1 MTEDFIHQRIMKL
14 SKKELAMKSDN
25 NSLCYA
31 IACIISLTS
40 TVAGT
45 LPVYAAGKSVEYLQT
60 KPLADL
66 LQGAHAQPVK
76 GGPLRIPTI
85 TWPGDVATVDTDME
99 GIFKQEGLDVKL
111 FCENDFAKQVK
122 GVIDG
127 DTPFLR
133 GTMGMVESASEACDK
148 AGCPLVVIYQ
158 LTWSNGGDVMVVRPG
173 VNQLTDLR
181 GKTIALQLYGPH
193 MDFLTTV
200 LAKAGLKPSDVKMK
214 WLKELS
220 VPSYDTH
227 GKVVDPRSA
236 FEAAPDLNATMVISP
251 DASALTS
258 GGKVGTG
265 AEGSVKGA
273 KILFSSK
280 SANRIIADV
289 YAVRADYFKN
299 NRDKVEKFVHALM
312 IGQERFSNLL
322 KDKNANQSKYN
333 QLLTRSA
340 DLLFGSPKAVP
351 DVEGSLGDCQWVGY
365 PGNVSFFTGK
375 GTIRSFATLKNE
387 ITTNFLKLGLLK
399 GKAPLDQAGWNYSK
413 LAQGLKSGT
422 TAVAV
427 APAFDT
433 AKAQK
438 AVEREIATT
447 GGKTEM
453 GNLYSFEI
461 YFAPRQ
467 AAFTPS
473 EYQDAF
479 KKALEISQTMGGA
492 LVVIEGHNAPDAL
505 NKARSEGKSDAEI
518 GLIEQA
524 AKNLSYQRAA
534 AVRQAYLEYCK
545 QAGIKIDESQFLA
558 VGVGTK
564 SPKFPVPQTEEQWNA
579 NRRVVFRVKAVETEL
594 DSFKPAG
601 K

>member
-1 MTEDFIHQRIMKL
+1 
-14 SKKELAMKSDN
+14 MKSDKK
-25 NSLCYA
+25 SLCSVMTYMILATSLNMPSAWALDKNA
-31 IACIISLTS
+31 IQYEQ
-40 TVAGT
+40 
-45 LPVYAAGKSVEYLQT
+45 P
-60 KPLADL
+60 KPLSDI
-66 LQGAHAQPVK
+66 LQGAKAQPVK
-76 GGPLRIPTI
+76 GGPIRVPTI

-99 GIFKQEGLDVKL
+99 GLFKQEGLDVKL
-111 FCENDFAKQVK
+111 FCENDFAKQVR
-122 GVIDG
+122 GFIQG

-133 GTMGMVESASEACDK
+133 GTMGMINSACEACNK
-148 AGCPLVVIYQ
+148 AGVDMVVIYQ
-158 LTWSNGGDVMVVRPG
+158 LTWSDGGDVMVVRPG
-173 VNQLTDLR
+173 INGLSDLK
-181 GKTIALQLYGPH
+181 GKNIALQLYGPH
-193 MDFLTTV
+193 MDFLTTL
-200 LAKAGLKPSDVKMK
+200 LAKANMKPTDVHMR

-227 GKVVDPRSA
+227 GRIVDPRSA

-273 KILFSSK
+273 KILLSSK
-280 SANRIIADV
+280 SANRVIADV

-312 IGQERFSNLL
+312 LGQERFSNLL
-322 KDKNANQSKYN
+322 KDKNSNQSKYQ
-333 QLLTRSA
+333 QLLSHSA

-351 DVEGSLGDCQWVGY
+351 DVEGSLGDCQWVGFS
-365 PGNVSFFTGK
+365 GNVEFFTGK
-375 GTIRSFATLKNE
+375 NTLRSFSKLKDE
-387 ITTNFLKLGLLK
+387 IQSNFVKLGLMRSTAALN
-399 GKAPLDQAGWNYSK
+399 QANWNYQK
-413 LAQGLKSGT
+413 LASGMKNAQMAAAIKPT
-422 TAVAV
+422 
-427 APAFDT
+427 FDT
-433 AKAQK
+433 AKTQK
-438 AVEREIATT
+438 AVEKEIAAA
-447 GGKTEM
+447 GKNEM
-453 GNLYSFEI
+453 GSLYSFEI

-505 NKARSEGKSDAEI
+505 NKAKSDGASDAQI
-518 GLIEQA
+518 ALIEQA
-524 AKNLSYQRAA
+524 AKNLSYQRAV
-534 AVRQAYLEYCK
+534 AVRQAYLDYCK
-545 QAGIKIDESQFLA
+545 QQNIKVDESQFLA

-564 SPKFPVPQTEEQWNA
+564 SPKFPVPATEEQWNA
-579 NRRVVFRVKAVETEL
+579 NRRVVFRAKAVETEL

>member
-1 MTEDFIHQRIMKL
+1 
-14 SKKELAMKSDN
+14 MKSDN
-25 NSLCYA
+25 NSLC
-31 IACIISLTS
+31 IALACVVSILS
-40 TVAGT
+40 TTAGT
-45 LPVYAAGKSVEYLQT
+45 LPAFAAGKSVDYLQT
-60 KPLADL
+60 KPLADV
-66 LQGAHAQPVK
+66 LQGVHAQPVK

-122 GVIDG
+122 GVIQG

-133 GTMGMVESASEACDK
+133 GTMGMVDSASEACDK

-173 VNQLTDLR
+173 INQLTDLR

-227 GKVVDPRSA
+227 GAVVDPRSA

-258 GGKVGTG
+258 GGKIGTG

-312 IGQERFSNLL
+312 IGQERFSNLM
-322 KDKNANQSKYN
+322 KNKSADQSKYN
-333 QLLTRSA
+333 QLLSRSA

-351 DVEGSLGDCQWVGY
+351 DVEGSLNDCQWVGY
-365 PGNVSFFTGK
+365 AGNVSFFTGK
-375 GTIRSFATLKNE
+375 GTLRSFATLKNE
-387 ITTNFLKLGLLK
+387 ISTNFVKLGLLK
-399 GKAPLDQAGWNYSK
+399 GKAPLEQASWNYGK
-413 LAQGLKSGT
+413 LAQGLKSSNAAI
-422 TAVAV
+422 AVQ
-427 APAFDT
+427 PAFDPSKT
-433 AKAQK
+433 QK
-438 AVEREIATT
+438 AVEHEIA
-447 GGKTEM
+447 GKNEM

-467 AAFTPS
+467 AEFTPS
-473 EYQDAF
+473 EYTDAF

-505 NKARSEGKSDAEI
+505 NKARSEGKSEAEL

-534 AVRQAYLEYCK
+534 AVRTAYLVYCK
-545 QAGIKIDESQFLA
+545 QAGIKVDESQFLA

-564 SPKFPVPQTEEQWNA
+564 HPKFPVPQTEEQWNA

>member
-1 MTEDFIHQRIMKL
+1 
-14 SKKELAMKSDN
+14 MKSDN

-31 IACIISLTS
+31 VACIVSILSLG
-40 TVAGT
+40 A
-45 LPVYAAGKSVEYLQT
+45 PAALALDKNAVDYLQV
-60 KPLADL
+60 KPLADV
-66 LQGAHAQPVK
+66 LQGVHAQPVK
-76 GGPLRIPTI
+76 SGALRVPTI

-99 GIFKQEGLDVKL
+99 GLFKQEGLDVKL

-122 GVIDG
+122 GVIQG
-127 DTPFLR
+127 DTPVLR
-133 GTMGMVESASEACDK
+133 GTMGMIDSASEACDK

-173 VNQLTDLR
+173 IDQLTDLR
-181 GKTIALQLYGPH
+181 GKSIALQLYGPH
-193 MDFLTTV
+193 MDFITTV
-200 LAKAGLKPSDVKMK
+200 LAKAGLKPSDVKLK

-220 VPSYDTH
+220 VPSYDAH
-227 GKVVDPRSA
+227 GKIVDPRTA
-236 FEAAPDLNATMVISP
+236 FEASPDLNATMVISP

-273 KILFSSK
+273 KVLFSSK

-312 IGQERFSNLL
+312 LGQERFNSLL
-322 KDKNANQSKYN
+322 KEKGPKYD
-333 QLLTRSA
+333 QLLSRSA

-351 DVEGSLGDCQWVGY
+351 DVEGSLGDCQWAGY
-365 PGNVSFFTGK
+365 QGNVAFFTGK
-375 GTIRSFATLKNE
+375 GTTRSFSTLKNE
-387 ITTNFLKLGLLK
+387 ISSNFLKLGLLK
-399 GKAPLDQAGWNYSK
+399 GKSSLEQAGWNYGK
-413 LAQGLKSGT
+413 LAQGLKNSNAT
-422 TAVAV
+422 LSVQ
-427 APAFDT
+427 PAFDA
-433 AKAQK
+433 AKAQR
-438 AVEREIATT
+438 AVEKEIATT
-447 GGKTEM
+447 GGKSEM

-461 YFAPRQ
+461 YFPPRQ
-467 AAFTPS
+467 AAFTPT

-479 KKALEISQTMGGA
+479 KKALELSQTMGGA

-505 NKARSEGKSDAEI
+505 NKARADGKSEAEI

-524 AKNLSYQRAA
+524 AKNLSYQRAV
-534 AVRQAYLEYCK
+534 AVRQAYLDYCK

>member
-1 MTEDFIHQRIMKL
+1 
-14 SKKELAMKSDN
+14 MKSDN
-25 NSLCYA
+25 NALCYVSA
-31 IACIISLTS
+31 FMMLMMSIST
-40 TVAGT
+40 
-45 LPVYAAGKSVEYLQT
+45 PAALALDKNAVDYLQP
-60 KPLADL
+60 KPLSDI
-66 LQGAHAQPVK
+66 LQGTHLQPVK

-99 GIFKQEGLDVKL
+99 GVFKQEGLDVKL

-122 GVIDG
+122 GVIQG

-133 GTMGMVESASEACDK
+133 GTMGMINSASEACDK
-148 AGCPLVVIYQ
+148 AGVDLVVIYQ
-158 LTWSNGGDVMVVRPG
+158 LTWSDGGDVMVVRPG
-173 VNQLTDLR
+173 INQLTDLK
-181 GKTIALQLYGPH
+181 GKNIALQLYGPH

-200 LAKAGLKPSDVKMK
+200 LAKAGLKPTDVKMR

-227 GKVVDPRSA
+227 GKIEDPRTA

-312 IGQERFSNLL
+312 VGQEKFSTLL
-322 KDKNANQSKYN
+322 KDKSSNQGKYN
-333 QLLTRSA
+333 QLLSRSA

-351 DVEGSLGDCQWVGY
+351 DVEGSLGDCQWVGFS
-365 PGNVSFFTGK
+365 GNVSFFTGK
-375 GTIRSFATLKNE
+375 GTTRSFTTLKNE
-387 ITTNFLKLGLLK
+387 IQTNFIKLGLLK
-399 GKAPLDQAGWNYSK
+399 GKSPLDQASWNYQK
-413 LAQGLKSGT
+413 LASGMKN
-422 TAVAV
+422 ANMVATV
-427 APAFDT
+427 TPTFDT
-433 AKAQK
+433 AKTQR
-438 AVEREIATT
+438 AVEKEIASA
-447 GGKTEM
+447 GKTEM
-453 GNLYSFEI
+453 GSLYSFEI

-467 AAFTPS
+467 AAFTPT

-505 NKARSEGKSDAEI
+505 NKARADGKSDAEL

-534 AVRQAYLEYCK
+534 AVRQAYLDYCK
-545 QAGIKIDESQFLA
+545 QAGIKVDESQFLA

-564 SPKFPVPQTEEQWNA
+564 SPKYPVPATEEQWNA